1 MAANIV
7 FVLCFLTSL
16 ACAVLL
22 WRGYRNSRAKLLFW
36 SSVCFFSLALNNA
49 LLILD
54 KNTPGVDL
62 SVVRTAPVLFGLAAL
77 LYGLIWRAD
86 S

>member
-1 MAANIV
+1 MTATIV

-22 WRGYRNSRAKLLFW
+22 WRGYRQSGAKLLFW
-36 SSVCFFSLALNNA
+36 SSICFFGLALNNA
-49 LLILD
+49 LLIVD
-54 KNTPGVDL
+54 KNTPADL
-62 SVVRTAPVLFGLAAL
+62 SLLRTMPVLIGLSAL
-77 LYGLIWRAD
+77 LYGLIWKAE

>member
-1 MAANIV
+1 MGATIV
-7 FVLCFLTSL
+7 FVLCFITSL

-22 WRGYRNSRAKLLFW
+22 WRGYRQSRANLLLW
-36 SSVCFFSLALNNA
+36 SSICFFGLALNNA

-54 KNTPGVDL
+54 KNSPNFDL
-62 SVVRTAPVLFGLAAL
+62 SLVRTIPVVLGLAAL
-77 LYGLIWRAD
+77 LYGLIWEAE

>member
-1 MAANIV
+1 MATIV

-22 WRGYRNSRAKLLFW
+22 WRGYRQSHAKLLFW
-36 SSVCFFSLALNNA
+36 SSMCFFFLALNNA

-54 KNTPGVDL
+54 KNTPGSDL
-62 SVVRTAPVLFGLAAL
+62 SLIRTVPVLFGLAAL
-77 LYGLIWRAD
+77 LYGLIWKAET
-86 S
+86 